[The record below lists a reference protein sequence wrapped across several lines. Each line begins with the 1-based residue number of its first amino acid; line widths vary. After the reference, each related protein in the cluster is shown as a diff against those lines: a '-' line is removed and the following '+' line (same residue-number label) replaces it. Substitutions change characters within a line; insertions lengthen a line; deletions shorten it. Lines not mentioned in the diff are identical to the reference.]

1 MDIYAVMLLPQGS
14 ASGQESNGQV
24 LYRFYQ
30 EPLRGSRPHRQ
41 VHQPESHY
49 KKKYE
54 SYHYI
59 QKMNS

>member
-41 VHQPESHY
+41 VHQPESH
-49 KKKYE
+49 
-54 SYHYI
+54 
-59 QKMNS
+59 